1 MTRKPVRERGMHI
14 KKNGT
19 TRKDLIFMYP
29 KENNMTD
36 EQKPEEATP
45 DDQFKLDFT
54 GRGTLLLELT
64 GSGPITFDIDDQDI
78 IAKLL
83 RVLLDNFE
91 EGWPIHS
98 YDKDEEVTLTG
109 VLKRPFKP
117 TEESNA

>member
-1 MTRKPVRERGMHI
+1 
-14 KKNGT
+14 
-19 TRKDLIFMYP
+19 
-29 KENNMTD
+29 MTD